1 MVSVRRAPT
10 AGTSQEA
17 SCVSVHKA
25 SRTTKTRAVKM
36 LTSVLLICV
45 GKTQRVRIPREAI
58 LANAMKVSF
67 NKTGVVLVS
76 YCP

>member
-1 MVSVRRAPT
+1 MCNLIANPEKLI
-10 AGTSQEA
+10 TSQ
-17 SCVSVHKA
+17 
-25 SRTTKTRAVKM
+25 M